1 MDTKT
6 EKCYIDKKDYP
17 LENLIKGSFIRS
29 QLLKLIKKDYPEFSI
44 NNFISIDNLNIYRKK
59 YLEKLLKKESKDLGT
74 LENEIIEKVSSNKI
88 LSENIEP
95 EIDDTLTI
103 AQKIADKVA
112 DFGGSWTFIISFF
125 LFLIFWMGIN
135 VWVLSSKPFDPYPF
149 ILLNLILSSL
159 AAIQAPI
166 IMMSQN
172 RQEQKDRIRGEHDF
186 KVNLK
191 SELEIQLLHEK
202 IDHLIMHQNKKF
214 MEIQALQLDYLED
227 IVNKIIKNKTS

>member
-1 MDTKT
+1 MNATT

-17 LENLIKGSFIRS
+17 IENLVKGSFIRT
-29 QLLKLIKKDYPEFSI
+29 QLVKLIKKDFPEFSTD
-44 NNFISIDNLNIYRKK
+44 NYISIDNLSVYRKK
-59 YLEKLLKKESKDLGT
+59 YLKKLLKKESKDLGV
-74 LENEIIEKVSSNKI
+74 LENEIIEKVNGNKI

-95 EIDDTLTI
+95 EIEDTLTI
-103 AQKIADKVA
+103 GQKIADKVA
-112 DFGGSWTFIISFF
+112 AFGGSWAFIISFF
-125 LFLIFWMGIN
+125 LFLILWMGIN
-135 VWVLSSKPFDPYPF
+135 IWVLSSKPFDPYPF

-202 IDHLIMHQNKKF
+202 IDHLIAHQNKRIL
-214 MEIQALQLDYLED
+214 EIQELQLDYLVD
-227 IVNKIIKNKTS
+227 ITSTMIKK